1 MQELRI
7 PNSFFLLLLVFASGT
22 AFAQSLEP
30 GEWEFNAVT
39 TVTSAPVRPGE
50 QTSVFRRCI
59 RQEDADNPERWMARQ
74 SQSGPCQLTPGEK
87 TEDSMQWDVSC
98 PKTNMRGHGVARLTG
113 RGTVVSDLWMKGEF
127 QGYHV
132 ETYTKTSGRRV
143 GPCKT

>member
-1 MQELRI
+1 MRRLALAL
-7 PNSFFLLLLVFASGT
+7 FLVLPVP
-22 AFAQSLEP
+22 AFSQGLEP

-39 TVTSAPVRPGE
+39 SSPLLPGG

-59 RQEDADNPERWMARQ
+59 RKEDAENPERWMARQ
-74 SQSGPCQLTPGEK
+74 SQTGPCQLTPGEK

-113 RGTVVSDLWMKGEF
+113 RGTVVSDLWMTGDI
-127 QGYHV
+127 QGYRV